1 MATGPRTGVKASAS
15 APFRAGEVKNESRGH
30 AGTFDLREQ
39 GGTLASNP
47 RR

>member
-15 APFRAGEVKNESRGH
+15 APFRAGEVKNERRGH
-30 AGTFDLREQ
+30 AGTFDLREH
-39 GGTLASNP
+39 GGTSAPDP